1 MSGTGKSIEKVR
13 SWLPKPG
20 GQGAWDQENGRVV
33 SKGYMT
39 SFGDHE
45 NVRKSAV
52 VVVVAQLCN

>member
-1 MSGTGKSIEKVR
+1 MELYKIC

-33 SKGYMT
+33 SKGYTT

-45 NVRKSAV
+45 NVLKSAV